1 MWAGNTK
8 MARSKVYQLTSTAIG
23 TYNGVINLATAVPL
37 AGIDVVSSAQKAAC
51 GIVATGLSTA
61 GTTIRNVSNV
71 LKMNGG
77 R

>member
-1 MWAGNTK
+1 
-8 MARSKVYQLTSTAIG
+8 MAKSKVNQVTSTAIG
-23 TYNGVINLATAVPL
+23 TYNGVVGLLASVPL
-37 AGIDVVSSAQKAAC
+37 AGIDVASSAQKAAC
-51 GIVATGLSTA
+51 GITATALNTA